1 MSTDV
6 FLRILQNFQEHLRV
20 AAWFFTISRVI
31 SHYAFFSVRLFNKT
45 LLMRYSE
52 TYLPCQWQ
60 NKNEN
65 KLDQE
70 MILVDNLDPS
80 TSFCNKRKEKVFQ
93 NCSGETILL
102 NCTAN
107 ICSAKTFLKL
117 SEETTSVEI
126 FTNFTGKHL
135 CWSLPLINPEGLF
148 ILSLI
153 FKTLTA

>member
-1 MSTDV
+1 M
-6 FLRILQNFQEHLRV
+6 
-20 AAWFFTISRVI
+20 AAWFFAILRVI
-31 SHYAFFSVRLFNKT
+31 SHYAFFSVGFFNKT
-45 LLMRYSE
+45 LMRYSE

-60 NKNEN
+60 KNKNEN
-65 KLDQE
+65 ILDQE
-70 MILVDNLDPS
+70 MILVDNLDPN
-80 TSFCNKRKEKVFQ
+80 TSFCNKRKEKIFQ

-102 NCTAN
+102 NCRVN

-117 SEETTSVEI
+117 SEETTSTEN

-135 CWSLPLINPEGLF
+135 CWRLPLINPEGLF